1 MVKKKNATVAVV
13 PVAKKEE
20 GIVDVHGVPQ
30 ELATYERQRASVEAM
45 ITQAIEKG
53 MDVETMKEILAMRTT
68 LRAEWAKE
76 QFDRAMADCQAEM
89 PVIGKSKMARDENK
103 GKDLYKYAPL
113 DAIVAVA
120 GPIIAKHGFSY
131 SFKTLNAID
140 KVKVTCIVK
149 HRDGHSEESDMETA
163 LSTKTQIMSA
173 PQQIAATVTFNKRY
187 AFTNAFGITTGG
199 EDDENQLVE
208 TVAPVAPANLPS
220 LKMLREMM
228 RDANSNE
235 ATVCQR
241 MHVAKLE
248 DLDER
253 GLKIL
258 EKSLL
263 EKLGPDYV
271 YIPVVVPE

>member
-1 MVKKKNATVAVV
+1 MTKKKNAEEQVATPSEVAVV
-13 PVAKKEE
+13 P
-20 GIVDVHGVPQ
+20 Q
-30 ELATYERQRASVEAM
+30 EASVVETTAYEKQRASVETM
-45 ITQAIEKG
+45 ISQAIQAG
-53 MDVETMKEILAMRTT
+53 MPVETMKEILAMRKE
-68 LRAEWAKE
+68 LKADWAKE

-89 PVIGKSKMARDENK
+89 PVIEKSKMAKDEEK

-131 SFKTLNAID
+131 SFKTLNTPE

-163 LSTKTQIMSA
+163 LSTKTRIMSA

-199 EDDENQLVE
+199 EDDESQLPKDAAPQIEAPSLASIRQLIKDAKLVE
-208 TVAPVAPANLPS
+208 GTVAQKFNVATIDEL
-220 LKMLREMM
+220 
-228 RDANSNE
+228 DAS
-235 ATVCQR
+235 Q
-241 MHVAKLE
+241 
-248 DLDER
+248 
-253 GLKIL
+253 LKIL

-263 EKLGPDYV
+263 EKLGPN
-271 YIPVVVPE
+271 YIPTINQ